1 MVDAVFE
8 GGDVGDD
15 AHEPVA
21 LGQAGEDPDGL
32 FQTFVVEGTEALVEE
47 EGIQPDAA
55 GRALDFVRRP
65 SASASEALKLSPPE
79 RVFTLRRV
87 PL

>member
-8 GGDVGDD
+8 GGDVRDD

-32 FQTFVVEGTEALVEE
+32 LQTFVVEGAEALVEE

-55 GRALDFVRRP
+55 GRALDFVRKAQRQRQRGL
-65 SASASEALKLSPPE
+65 EALAAE